1 MKQLITVFAVLFSAT
16 VFGQNVGIGTTTPD
30 PNAQLDVSSSNKG
43 ILIPRMTLAQ
53 RNAIPGITLGLMIYQ
68 TDNNPGFYVNKSSSF
83 AFNWV
88 PITEG
93 KNLWSTSL
101 GNANYISNIN
111 TGNVGIG
118 TTLPETK
125 FAVTNDDS
133 AIVLF
138 NNSQTL
144 ANNIQSNIYVGTG
157 RNSFGGYF
165 TGGIRTTG
173 TSASTARMSL
183 LTGAATAGNNLQE
196 RVSIDNAGN
205 MGVGTISPNY
215 ILDVNGRMRLRD
227 KGTNLT
233 AGIWHNKADNTEAAF
248 IGMVNDSTYGFFGN
262 GTSGNWK
269 MGFDVKNAQM
279 GIGMTDPT
287 APLSFTNNIGNKI
300 ALWGD
305 ANGGHYGLGI
315 QGSLLQMYSSGSN
328 ADIAFGYGSSTSFT
342 EQMRIK
348 GMGNVGIG
356 TNNPTSKLEVFGNS
370 GEGISVNSGSQ
381 ALTIKTNLFAGGMIG
396 TTTAANI
403 NLIASNNIG
412 ATLKPDGNFGIGT
425 TNPTTAGLVVNKIVG
440 NTNAIFGGN
449 STGVSLQSSYPGVGF
464 NTYYNGGSIMIGNGG
479 AGYVGADPTTGRIII
494 ASTNVNSTAGQYNG
508 LFEKMSITNDGTVS
522 LGSSNLGAENNSLGA
537 GYKLKVFG
545 KIISEE
551 VRVQLK
557 TAWPDY
563 VFEKNYKK
571 LSLNEL
577 EKYIDEHKHLPNIP
591 SATEIEKDG
600 QHLGEIQRKM
610 LEKIEELS
618 LYVIELK
625 KEIDL
630 LKTTTHEK
638 K

>member
-1 MKQLITVFAVLFSAT
+1 MKQLITLLAVLFAAT
-16 VFGQNVGIGTTTPD
+16 TFAQNVGIGTTTPD
-30 PNAQLDVSSSNKG
+30 ANAQLDVSSTTKG

-68 TDNNPGFYVNKSSSF
+68 TDNNPGFYVNKSSGF
-83 AFNWV
+83 ATNWV

-93 KNLWSTSL
+93 KNLWTTSL
-101 GNANYISNIN
+101 GNSNYISNIN

-118 TTLPETK
+118 TTLPEMK

-144 ANNIQSNIYVGTG
+144 ANNIQSNVYLGTG
-157 RNSFGGYF
+157 RNGFGGYF
-165 TGGIRTTG
+165 TGAIRTTG
-173 TSASTARMSL
+173 TSATTARMSL
-183 LTGAATAGNNLQE
+183 LTGATTTGNNLQE
-196 RVSIDNAGN
+196 RVSIDNSGF
-205 MGVGTISPNY
+205 MGIGTTIPNY
-215 ILDVNGRMRLRD
+215 ILDVNGRSRIRYN
-227 KGTNLT
+227 GSTP
-233 AGIWHNKADNTEAAF
+233 GIWYNKADNTEGSF
-248 IGMVNDSTYGFFGN
+248 IGMVNDSTYGFWGN
-262 GTSGNWK
+262 GAVGNWK

-279 GIGMTDPT
+279 GIGVTDPT
-287 APLSFTNNIGNKI
+287 APLSFESNIGNKI

-305 ANGGHYGLGI
+305 ANGGHYGLGV
-315 QGSLLQMYSSGSN
+315 QGSLLQMYSSASN

-348 GMGNVGIG
+348 GTGNVGVGTNNPLLKFEVRTSSSDGIRVATSTQNLDIINGLFGGVIGTSTGSAMHLMSSNNIGLSLSTAGLVGIG
-356 TNNPTSKLEVFGNS
+356 T
-370 GEGISVNSGSQ
+370 
-381 ALTIKTNLFAGGMIG
+381 LTP
-396 TTTAANI
+396 
-403 NLIASNNIG
+403 SN
-412 ATLKPDGNFGIGT
+412 
-425 TNPTTAGLVVNKIVG
+425 AGLVVNRIVG

-449 STGVSLQSSYPGVGF
+449 STGVSIQSSYPGVGF
-464 NTYYNGGSIMIGNGG
+464 NTYYNGGSIMIANGG
-479 AGYVGADPTTGRIII
+479 AGYIGADPTNGRIII
-494 ASTNVNSTAGQYNG
+494 ASTNANSIAGQYNG

-557 TAWPDY
+557 SAWPDY
-563 VFEKNYKK
+563 VFEKKYRK
-571 LSLNEL
+571 LSLEEL
-577 EKYIDEHKHLPNIP
+577 EKYVDEHKHLPNIP
-591 SATEIEKDG
+591 SAKEIEKDG

-630 LKTTTHEK
+630 LKSNK
-638 K
+638 